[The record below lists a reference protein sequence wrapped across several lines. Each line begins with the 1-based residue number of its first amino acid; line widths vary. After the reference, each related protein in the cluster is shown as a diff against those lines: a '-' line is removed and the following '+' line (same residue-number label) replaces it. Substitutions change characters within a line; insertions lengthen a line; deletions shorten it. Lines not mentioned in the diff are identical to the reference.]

1 MILSDRTIKELIQ
14 KKTLKVE
21 PFNEQLVQC
30 SSLDLRLG
38 FQIARYRVKDYLDVK
53 NPSWDI
59 EIEEITPEGF
69 FIQPKEFILATTL
82 EYIELPPDLTAFVEG
97 RSSLGRLGLFIEN
110 AGWVDAGFKGQL
122 TLELYNANS
131 YPIRLYPKM
140 RICQLVFA
148 KVDRIPQR
156 PYNGKYQG
164 QRGVVP
170 SRIYLDYKGY
180 KGEK

>member
-1 MILSDRTIKELIQ
+1 MILSDRTIKELIGEG
-14 KKTLKVE
+14 KLKVD
-21 PFNEQLVQC
+21 PFSEELVQC

-38 FQIARYRVKDYLDVK
+38 FEIARYRVEDFLDVK
-53 NPSWDI
+53 NPRW
-59 EIEEITPEGF
+59 EIEKETLSEEGF
-69 FIQPKEFILATTL
+69 FIQPKEFVLATTL
-82 EYIELPPDLTAFVEG
+82 EYVELPPDLTAFVEG

-122 TLELYNANS
+122 TLELFNANR
-131 YPIRLYPKM
+131 YPIKLYPGM

-148 KVDRIPQR
+148 KVDRVPLK

-170 SRIYLDYKGY
+170 SKIFLDYRKG
-180 KGEK
+180 

>member
-1 MILSDRTIKELIQ
+1 MILSDITIKTLVAEG
-14 KKTLKVE
+14 KLKVE
-21 PFNEQLVQC
+21 PFSEELVQC

-38 FQIARYRVKDYLDVK
+38 YEIARYRVRDYIDVK
-53 NPSWDI
+53 NPSW
-59 EIEEITPEGF
+59 EIEKQTIGREGF

-131 YPIRLYPKM
+131 YPIRLYPEM

-148 KVDRIPQR
+148 KVDRVPQN
-156 PYNGKYQG
+156 PYSGKYQG

-170 SRIYLDYKGY
+170 SKIFLDYK
-180 KGEK
+180 K

>member
-1 MILSDRTIKELIQ
+1 MILSDKTIRRLIERGE
-14 KKTLKVE
+14 LKVE
-21 PFNEQLVQC
+21 PFDEQLVQC

-38 FQIARYRVKDYLDVK
+38 YQIARYRVKDFLDVRK
-53 NPSWDI
+53 QNW
-59 EIEEITPEGF
+59 ETVIEEITDEGF
-69 FIQPKEFILATTL
+69 FIQPKEFVLATTL
-82 EYIELPPDLTAFVEG
+82 EYVELPEDLTAFVEG

-122 TLELYNANS
+122 TLELFNANS
-131 YPIRLYPKM
+131 YPIKLYPKM

-148 KVDRIPQR
+148 KLDERPDK

-170 SRIYLDYKGY
+170 SRIFLDYKD
-180 KGEK
+180 

>member
-1 MILSDRTIKELIQ
+1 MILSDRTLKRLIEEG
-14 KKTLKVE
+14 TLKVE
-21 PFNEQLVQC
+21 PFSEELIQC

-38 FQIARYRVKDYLDVK
+38 YQIARYRVRDFLDVK
-53 NPSWDI
+53 RQNW
-59 EIEEITPEGF
+59 ETVIEEITDEGF
-69 FIQPKEFILATTL
+69 FIQPKEFVLATTL
-82 EYIELPPDLTAFVEG
+82 EYVELPPDLTAFVEG

-122 TLELYNANS
+122 TLELFNANS
-131 YPIRLYPKM
+131 YPIKLYPKM

-148 KVDRIPQR
+148 KLDAKPLN

-170 SRIYLDYKGY
+170 SKIFLDYKD
-180 KGEK
+180 

>member
-1 MILSDRTIKELIQ
+1 MILSDKTIRELIERG
-14 KKTLKVE
+14 TLKVE
-21 PFNEQLVQC
+21 PFDPKQVQC

-38 FQIARYRVKDYLDVK
+38 FQIARYRVRDYLDVK
-53 NPSWDI
+53 NPNWDI
-59 EIEEITPEGF
+59 EIEEINSEGF
-69 FIQPKEFILATTL
+69 FIQPKEFVLATTL

-131 YPIRLYPKM
+131 YPIKLYPEM

-148 KVDRIPQR
+148 KVDRIPEK
-156 PYNGKYQG
+156 PYSGKYQG

-170 SRIYLDYKGY
+170 SRIYLDYRK
-180 KGEK
+180 

>member
-1 MILSDRTIKELIQ
+1 MILSDKTLRELI
-14 KKTLKVE
+14 KNGTLKVE
-21 PFNEQLVQC
+21 PFDDGLVQC

-38 FQIARYRVKDYLDVK
+38 YQIARYRVKDYLNVK
-53 NPSWDI
+53 EQNW
-59 EIEEITPEGF
+59 ETQIEEITDDGF

-122 TLELYNANS
+122 TLELFNANS
-131 YPIRLYPKM
+131 YPIKLYPKM

-148 KVDRIPQR
+148 RLDEKPLR
-156 PYNGKYQG
+156 PYDGKYQG

-170 SRIYLDYKGY
+170 SKIFLDYKG
-180 KGEK
+180 K